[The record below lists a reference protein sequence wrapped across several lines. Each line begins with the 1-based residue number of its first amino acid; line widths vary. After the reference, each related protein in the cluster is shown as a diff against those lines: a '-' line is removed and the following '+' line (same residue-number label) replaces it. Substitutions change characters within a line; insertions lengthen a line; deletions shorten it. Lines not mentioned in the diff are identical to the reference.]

1 MILKRFIFTF
11 ILLTAFYLLPSKSV
25 QASCETPI
33 AGISLLMTSV
43 EENPINLYIAYYSA
57 TYDLDSVLVQA
68 VIGHESDGRADA
80 INYNDNGTHDRGLM
94 QINSCNFEWLR
105 DELGITDFY
114 DPRQNIQCGCYILGL
129 LSKKYENVH
138 RILMSY
144 NMGEGRTRELW
155 SQGIYSSRYSRE
167 VVERY
172 RKIKGGFL

>member
-1 MILKRFIFTF
+1 MKKFLLMTV
-11 ILLTAFYLLPSKSV
+11 LLTAFFLLLPNSV

-33 AGISLLMTSV
+33 AGISTILTAS
-43 EENPINLYIAYYSA
+43 EEDPIDLYAAYYSA
-57 TYDLDSVLVQA
+57 IYNIDSLLVKA
-68 VIGHESDGRADA
+68 LIGHESDGQAEA

-105 DELGITDFY
+105 EELRITDFY

-129 LSKKYENVH
+129 LSKKYEDVH

-155 SQGIYSSRYSRE
+155 SQGICSSRYSRE

-172 RKIKGGFL
+172 RKIKEG